1 MNYSYFLNLMLII
14 LTITITC
21 ASNSNTYNRL
31 RRQKSQRKTLIES
44 LSHRI
49 IKYFDINKYLSTR
62 NEETYRTAYNTKND
76 KKCDSIE
83 EINNYFFNVYGE
95 NNTINRIDLNN
106 MIKFQITGL
115 KEEDIEKKT
124 KRKSC
129 RRKEVYKLV
138 GLFFLNFYWS

>member
-1 MNYSYFLNLMLII
+1 MLII